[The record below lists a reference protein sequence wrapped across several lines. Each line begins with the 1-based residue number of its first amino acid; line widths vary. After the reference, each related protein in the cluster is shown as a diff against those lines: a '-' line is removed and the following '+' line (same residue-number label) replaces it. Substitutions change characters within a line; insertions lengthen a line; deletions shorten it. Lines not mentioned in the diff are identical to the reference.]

1 MWIFVDASL
10 ICSCWM
16 SVLTAMKSTW
26 LMPESIIRSTA
37 FKPAPP
43 TPTTRITARYDALSR
58 PRSRRA
64 GWSGSGSSHRASGRR
79 SSAGGSGTGSGAG
92 ATARMGVGFGGSS
105 FAAGVAVTG
114 GSVGSSCCAFCWRWA
129 ASVALNS
136 SARGPSRMLARFL
149 AIEHLL
155 CEVAVHVRGLAGRL
169 VTEHRQALDGRL
181 READGLAN
189 ARVVDELAEVLAQD
203 LVGLARVRE
212 ALVEHRRDDPD
223 DLDPRVQVLA
233 HHRQRVLELDETAQ
247 REVLGL
253 HRDD

>member
-1 MWIFVDASL
+1 MWIFVEASL

-26 LMPESIIRSTA
+26 LMPESIMRSTA
-37 FKPAPP
+37 FSPAPP

-58 PRSRRA
+58 PRWRRA
-64 GWSGSGSSHRASGRR
+64 GWSGSGSSHRARGRR

-92 ATARMGVGFGGSS
+92 AGATARIGVGFGGAS
-105 FAAGVAVTG
+105 FAAGAGVGG
-114 GSVGSSCCAFCWRWA
+114 GSVGSSCCAFCWRCA

-155 CEVAVHVRGLAGRL
+155 CEVAVHVRGFAGRL

-203 LVGLARVRE
+203 LVRLTRVRE

-233 HHRQRVLELDETAQ
+233 HHRKRV
-247 REVLGL
+247 
-253 HRDD
+253 